1 MWPPSLLPAKTTRGS
16 RAAGARDEIINS
28 LLEGAFGASL
38 REELEEWYTRLI

>member
-1 MWPPSLLPAKTTRGS
+1 MWPPSLLAAKTTLGS
-16 RAAGARDEIINS
+16 RATGARDEIINS